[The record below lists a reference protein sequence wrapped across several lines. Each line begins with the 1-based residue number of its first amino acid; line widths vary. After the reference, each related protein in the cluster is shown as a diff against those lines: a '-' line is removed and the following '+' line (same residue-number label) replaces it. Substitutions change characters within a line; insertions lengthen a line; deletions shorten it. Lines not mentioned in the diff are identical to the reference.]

1 MVIRSYL
8 GGSSGNPSPR
18 ACSSV

>member
-18 ACSSV
+18 TCSSV